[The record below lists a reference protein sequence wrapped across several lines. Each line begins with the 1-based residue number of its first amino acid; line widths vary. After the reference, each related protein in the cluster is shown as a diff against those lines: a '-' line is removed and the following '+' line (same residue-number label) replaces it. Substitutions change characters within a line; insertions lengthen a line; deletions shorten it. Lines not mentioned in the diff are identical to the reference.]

1 MSETKRQKSNDLQP
15 GKNIWSTLKSWFGNV
30 LDEGTNFF
38 CPWPLSN
45 EQLEFHLVEG
55 DVKKVG
61 KRKATVLYSAMSDV
75 EVILDKKE
83 ISMQSHNFFDHD
95 EFPTGAVVV
104 KTQNDLDYV
113 AGVAPCRPKI
123 NRECSHAHEL
133 NSSYC
138 VNCYQLQYNTFI
150 EREHHLK
157 KRLDTLYEE
166 SLMYKRSGLEHIP
179 EITLIDQFPEVIK
192 VCVHDR
198 TDIAASQK
206 NDLEEDRQVL
216 VARLSF
222 KSEVCNPWED
232 FKSMRIDMIEQL
244 SQQLSYKKLNGNV
257 EVECSIPMR
266 MINSILL
273 PFLRLTNEW
282 KPERTKQSKE
292 RDGETRKHLFFYL

>member
-1 MSETKRQKSNDLQP
+1 MFSESLPARATDVSGHVYIYNTKMSETKRQKSNDLQP

-30 LDEGTNFF
+30 LDEGTIFF

-179 EITLIDQFPEVIK
+179 ETTLIDQFPEVIK

-206 NDLEEDRQVL
+206 
-216 VARLSF
+216 
-222 KSEVCNPWED
+222 
-232 FKSMRIDMIEQL
+232 MIW
-244 SQQLSYKKLNGNV
+244 KKTDKCLLHGSVSNLKYV
-257 EVECSIPMR
+257 
-266 MINSILL
+266 ILGKTS
-273 PFLRLTNEW
+273 RA
-282 KPERTKQSKE
+282 
-292 RDGETRKHLFFYL
+292 